1 MTATKQ
7 LNRQNLLDRAAA
19 VWQKMLDDVA
29 KASVRREWNKFTGSQ
44 PSKNDIVRAAQA
56 DLRVLND
63 VAIAH
68 GWDPVYVDH
77 EEEVPKL
84 GKIKK

>member
-1 MTATKQ
+1 MTTPKH
-7 LNRQNLLDRAAA
+7 LTRQNLLDRAAA

-63 VAIAH
+63 VALAH
-68 GWDPVYVDH
+68 GWDPVYVD
-77 EEEVPKL
+77 EEEPIKL

>member
-1 MTATKQ
+1 MTTPKH
-7 LNRQNLLDRAAA
+7 LTRQNLLDRAAA

-56 DLRVLND
+56 DLRILNE
-63 VAIAH
+63 VAEAH
-68 GWDPVYVDH
+68 GWDAVYTEAE
-77 EEEVPKL
+77 EEEVKL